1 VNEITLQRLLLV
13 ILAFTV
19 AGCAEKEKEIAAQ
32 EVGGLAWS
40 PLVKDFGYVNAGA
53 ESSLITF
60 TLSNSSGETA
70 TECETPEIS
79 DTTQF
84 TIVTNTCATNDLEGA
99 YATCAVAIRAH
110 PTSTGAKSA
119 TLSRTCTS
127 KGTAKTTADGITVT
141 GANPSLAWTPLTRS
155 FGNIAVGVTS
165 SASTFTLTN
174 SGNGPGTDCS
184 APTISDATNFT
195 ITSDGCSTSDVASA
209 GGSCEVDVKANPTSL
224 GAKMATLSRTCT
236 FGGMVN
242 TTSNAITVTG
252 VAPVITLAWSPL
264 SHGFS
269 DTYVGGNSA
278 TTTFTLTNSGN
289 APATGCSAPSISDTT
304 NFQITTDN
312 CATNSLNG
320 SNATCTVIV
329 RGKPTTTGVKTATL
343 SRTCTTG
350 GTVTT
355 TANLITVTGVE
366 ASLAWTPLTHA
377 FGNVNITNPSS
388 SETFTLTNS
397 GSGTAAGCA
406 APTIT
411 DTTNF
416 SITADTC
423 GTSNLGSTDDCTV
436 NVRANPTTVGTKT
449 ATLSRTCTQG
459 GTATTTTNQITAVG
473 VQVTMAWS
481 PLLKSFGNVYVGE
494 TSSSQTF
501 TLTNSGAGTATGC
514 TDPVLSDATNFSI
527 TTDTCGSNDLS
538 GGSTTCEVE
547 VTANPTTTGA
557 KTATLS
563 RTCTVGGVVSTTSNL
578 ITTTGVRANLAW
590 TPLVKNFGDVTV
602 NGVSSAQT
610 FTLTN
615 TGTASATGCSAPT
628 ISDNTHFTVLSDTCS
643 TNDLASGSATCAVS
657 IQANP
662 TSTGLKTATLS
673 RVCTQGGTVTTTAG
687 EIKVTGT
694 QIILAW
700 SPATKAFGNIEVG
713 STSSAQTFTLTNS
726 GNVAATGC
734 AEPTISDTTN
744 FTILSD
750 TCTTDDLAG
759 SSATCEVS
767 IQANPASTGLKS
779 MTLSRVCSVGG
790 TVTTTANQITT
801 TGIQPSLAWSPLT
814 YGFGSVYVGE
824 TSSTQTFTLTNSGGA
839 SATSCSA
846 PTVSDTTNFT
856 ITADTCDTNDL
867 AGSNATCTVT
877 VQGNPT
883 STGVKSTTLSR
894 VCGTG
899 GTASTT
905 LNQITVTGVQA
916 TLAWSPLTKSFGNIY
931 VGSTSSAQTFTL
943 TNTGAASATG
953 CSAPTITD
961 TTNFT
966 ILTDTCSTSDLAGSA
981 STCTVSIQANPTT
994 TGAKTAT
1001 LSRTCTQ
1008 GGTASTTTNMITTT
1022 GVQASLAWSPL
1033 TRVFGNVAVGS
1044 NSATQVFTLTNS
1056 GTASATSCSTPAIT
1070 DTTNFTITADTC
1082 STSDLAGSSATC
1094 TVTIR
1099 GNPTSSGTKTTTLSR
1114 TCTVGGTASTTT
1126 NGITVV
1132 GTLPVL
1138 TWSPLTKDFGNVLVG
1153 SNSSTQVFTL
1163 TNSGNTSA
1171 TGCSAP
1177 TITDTTNFTI
1187 TADTCSTGNLA
1198 GSGATCTVTMR
1209 GNPTTAGSKT
1219 TTLSRTCTVGGTA
1232 STTSNQIT
1240 VNGTEA
1246 TLGWSPLTKAF
1257 GNVNVSANSSSQ
1269 TFTLTNSGEATA
1281 TGCSA
1286 PTITDNTN
1294 FTILTDTCST
1304 SNLASSGGTCTVSI
1318 QGNPTTSGTKT
1329 TTLSRTCTVGGTVAT
1344 TSDEITVVGVE
1355 AILNWSPM
1363 THDFGSVYVGANSS
1377 TTVLTLTNSGSASAT
1392 GCSAPVLTDTTNFT
1406 ITADSC
1412 STSSL
1417 AGSNATCAVTV
1428 RGNPTTSGAKSTT
1441 LSRTCSV
1448 GGTASTTTNQITVT
1462 GVQATLAWS
1471 PLTKDFGNVYVG
1483 NNSTTQTFTLTN
1495 SGSASATGCSAPT
1508 ITDTTNFTIT
1518 SDACSTSDLA
1528 GSSAT
1533 CDVVIRGNPASTG
1546 SKTTTLSRTCSVGG
1560 TVSTTTNQITV
1571 TGVQATLAWLPLS
1584 RSFGDVYVGSSSS
1597 AQTFTLTNSGG
1608 ASATSCTSPSITD
1621 TTNFTIL
1628 SDTCATNDLTS
1639 GGATCTVSVQGN
1651 PTSTGAKTATLSRV
1665 CTVGGTA
1672 STTTNQI
1679 TVTGVQASLAWSP
1692 LTYDFGT
1699 ITVGDQSA
1707 NQTFTL
1713 TNSGGASA
1721 TGCSAPTI
1729 TDTTNF
1735 TIMSDTCST
1744 SSLAG
1749 GNSTCTVAIRANP
1762 ASASS
1767 LSTTLSRTCSVGGTA
1782 TTTTNQITVTG
1793 ALILGMAADFENFST
1808 SFEILG
1814 EELESEF
1821 SLDTSKDS
1829 PDYDGDVT
1837 FTIDAQTENV
1847 NADPREISD
1856 QGGGLFV
1863 VETGK
1868 EKVLGVGE
1876 VLEERDQKTNTSFQ
1890 FQPRKNAKTTY
1901 QLKSVSGVKVHAAR
1915 VVVQQR
1921 SASRTRLYYSLRKP
1935 IEFVNLP
1942 NTHLQKV
1949 YPFQFEGVS
1958 RGEADC
1964 AWSPYRIRESQW
1976 LKIGDQAKTSPKAN
1990 LRAFLAS
1997 EDDVQ
2002 SGDLLEIGV
2011 DHKSCALDRAGLFL
2025 RIEKPEVRSTM
2036 SGFSTR
2042 ESLHD

>member
-1 VNEITLQRLLLV
+1 
-13 ILAFTV
+13 
-19 AGCAEKEKEIAAQ
+19 
-32 EVGGLAWS
+32 
-40 PLVKDFGYVNAGA
+40 
-53 ESSLITF
+53 
-60 TLSNSSGETA
+60 
-70 TECETPEIS
+70 
-79 DTTQF
+79 
-84 TIVTNTCATNDLEGA
+84 
-99 YATCAVAIRAH
+99 
-110 PTSTGAKSA
+110 
-119 TLSRTCTS
+119 
-127 KGTAKTTADGITVT
+127 
-141 GANPSLAWTPLTRS
+141 
-155 FGNIAVGVTS
+155 
-165 SASTFTLTN
+165 
-174 SGNGPGTDCS
+174 
-184 APTISDATNFT
+184 
-195 ITSDGCSTSDVASA
+195 
-209 GGSCEVDVKANPTSL
+209 
-224 GAKMATLSRTCT
+224 
-236 FGGMVN
+236 
-242 TTSNAITVTG
+242 
-252 VAPVITLAWSPL
+252 
-264 SHGFS
+264 
-269 DTYVGGNSA
+269 
-278 TTTFTLTNSGN
+278 
-289 APATGCSAPSISDTT
+289 
-304 NFQITTDN
+304 
-312 CATNSLNG
+312 
-320 SNATCTVIV
+320 
-329 RGKPTTTGVKTATL
+329 
-343 SRTCTTG
+343 
-350 GTVTT
+350 
-355 TANLITVTGVE
+355 
-366 ASLAWTPLTHA
+366 
-377 FGNVNITNPSS
+377 
-388 SETFTLTNS
+388 
-397 GSGTAAGCA
+397 
-406 APTIT
+406 
-411 DTTNF
+411 
-416 SITADTC
+416 
-423 GTSNLGSTDDCTV
+423 
-436 NVRANPTTVGTKT
+436 
-449 ATLSRTCTQG
+449 
-459 GTATTTTNQITAVG
+459 
-473 VQVTMAWS
+473 
-481 PLLKSFGNVYVGE
+481 
-494 TSSSQTF
+494 
-501 TLTNSGAGTATGC
+501 
-514 TDPVLSDATNFSI
+514 
-527 TTDTCGSNDLS
+527 
-538 GGSTTCEVE
+538 
-547 VTANPTTTGA
+547 
-557 KTATLS
+557 
-563 RTCTVGGVVSTTSNL
+563 
-578 ITTTGVRANLAW
+578 
-590 TPLVKNFGDVTV
+590 
-602 NGVSSAQT
+602 
-610 FTLTN
+610 
-615 TGTASATGCSAPT
+615 
-628 ISDNTHFTVLSDTCS
+628 
-643 TNDLASGSATCAVS
+643 
-657 IQANP
+657 
-662 TSTGLKTATLS
+662 
-673 RVCTQGGTVTTTAG
+673 
-687 EIKVTGT
+687 
-694 QIILAW
+694 
-700 SPATKAFGNIEVG
+700 
-713 STSSAQTFTLTNS
+713 
-726 GNVAATGC
+726 
-734 AEPTISDTTN
+734 
-744 FTILSD
+744 
-750 TCTTDDLAG
+750 
-759 SSATCEVS
+759 
-767 IQANPASTGLKS
+767 
-779 MTLSRVCSVGG
+779 
-790 TVTTTANQITT
+790 
-801 TGIQPSLAWSPLT
+801 
-814 YGFGSVYVGE
+814 
-824 TSSTQTFTLTNSGGA
+824 
-839 SATSCSA
+839 
-846 PTVSDTTNFT
+846 
-856 ITADTCDTNDL
+856 
-867 AGSNATCTVT
+867 
-877 VQGNPT
+877 
-883 STGVKSTTLSR
+883 
-894 VCGTG
+894 
-899 GTASTT
+899 
-905 LNQITVTGVQA
+905 
-916 TLAWSPLTKSFGNIY
+916 
-931 VGSTSSAQTFTL
+931 
-943 TNTGAASATG
+943 
-953 CSAPTITD
+953 
-961 TTNFT
+961 
-966 ILTDTCSTSDLAGSA
+966 
-981 STCTVSIQANPTT
+981 
-994 TGAKTAT
+994 
-1001 LSRTCTQ
+1001 
-1008 GGTASTTTNMITTT
+1008 
-1022 GVQASLAWSPL
+1022 
-1033 TRVFGNVAVGS
+1033 
-1044 NSATQVFTLTNS
+1044 
-1056 GTASATSCSTPAIT
+1056 
-1070 DTTNFTITADTC
+1070 
-1082 STSDLAGSSATC
+1082 
-1094 TVTIR
+1094 
-1099 GNPTSSGTKTTTLSR
+1099 
-1114 TCTVGGTASTTT
+1114 
-1126 NGITVV
+1126 
-1132 GTLPVL
+1132 
-1138 TWSPLTKDFGNVLVG
+1138 
-1153 SNSSTQVFTL
+1153 
-1163 TNSGNTSA
+1163 
-1171 TGCSAP
+1171 
-1177 TITDTTNFTI
+1177 
-1187 TADTCSTGNLA
+1187 
-1198 GSGATCTVTMR
+1198 
-1209 GNPTTAGSKT
+1209 
-1219 TTLSRTCTVGGTA
+1219 
-1232 STTSNQIT
+1232 
-1240 VNGTEA
+1240 
-1246 TLGWSPLTKAF
+1246 
-1257 GNVNVSANSSSQ
+1257 
-1269 TFTLTNSGEATA
+1269 
-1281 TGCSA
+1281 
-1286 PTITDNTN
+1286 
-1294 FTILTDTCST
+1294 
-1304 SNLASSGGTCTVSI
+1304 
-1318 QGNPTTSGTKT
+1318 
-1329 TTLSRTCTVGGTVAT
+1329 
-1344 TSDEITVVGVE
+1344 
-1355 AILNWSPM
+1355 
-1363 THDFGSVYVGANSS
+1363 
-1377 TTVLTLTNSGSASAT
+1377 
-1392 GCSAPVLTDTTNFT
+1392 
-1406 ITADSC
+1406 
-1412 STSSL
+1412 
-1417 AGSNATCAVTV
+1417 V